1 MLVELARARGWRPWR
16 VVGLATLVLVL
27 LAMGERLVP
36 WLRNRG
42 PDASGRAQWIWS
54 EDNPYSKLPAAFY
67 ALRDFELDAVP
78 PRARLLISADEE
90 YLAYLNSAR
99 VGSNRWSPGAPLDA
113 YDVAPLLR
121 VGRNR
126 LAVELRSANGIG
138 GCVVRLQRAPGE
150 ADILGT
156 GRSWRI
162 VRTAN
167 ADTLTQSVWPQGDPP
182 ILWGHSPIG
191 RWNSPRAVPRPL
203 FGRTVVGAASRKP
216 QSYRALDRANRWW
229 PWPRWGRRGNRTPQ
243 VVLDWGEEVTGY
255 LNLRFRDVEPRVG
268 LLWFGSTPPEP
279 RREAVADGVVVTVA
293 GRGSWHDAVPRRFR
307 YVAAVG
313 LRGLAGAQ
321 VQTLAGADLAPFQPA
336 PLAGVFGL
344 SPTPLRA
351 PVEDE
356 IWRQL
361 EGIAGG
367 TIREGG

>member
-1 MLVELARARGWRPWR
+1 VTNGDAPARGFRPWR
-16 VVGLATLVLVL
+16 AAALATIALVT

-54 EDNPYSKLPAAFY
+54 EDNPFSKSPAAFF
-67 ALRDFELDAVP
+67 AVRDFDLAVVP
-78 PRARLLISADEE
+78 PHARLLISADEE
-90 YLAYLNSAR
+90 YIAYLDGVR
-99 VGSNRWSPGAPLDA
+99 LGSNRWLPGAPLDA

-138 GCVVRLQRAPGE
+138 GCVVRLERAPGE
-150 ADILGT
+150 EDILGT

-162 VRTAN
+162 VRTAS
-167 ADTLTQSVWPQGDPP
+167 AETLTHGVWPQGDPP

-191 RWNSPRAVPRPL
+191 RWDSPRAVSRPL
-203 FGRTVVGAASRKP
+203 FGRTVAGAEALPPR
-216 QSYRALDRANRWW
+216 SYRALDRTDRWW

-243 VVLDWGEEVTGY
+243 AVLDWGEEVTGY
-255 LNLRFRDVEPRVG
+255 LNLRFRDAGPRVG
-268 LLWFGSTPPEP
+268 LLWFGATPPEP
-279 RREAVADGVVVTVA
+279 RREAVADAVVVTVP

-307 YVAAVG
+307 YVALVG
-313 LRGLAGAQ
+313 LRGLAGVQ
-321 VQTLAGADLAPFQPA
+321 VQTLAPGQLDPFQPA

-344 SPTPLRA
+344 TPTPLRA

-361 EGIAGG
+361 EGGASGAVG
-367 TIREGG
+367 QGD